1 MLGPALWVL
10 TRHDRRGPRIV
21 GAAESPDHLAFLLRR
36 PPLNLRA
43 VLMMVAFAA
52 SLTLLVSGSL
62 ANSAVWVVAAS
73 LATCVSLVKLSDCLI
88 ESHVGTPAERSL
100 IDRAES

>member
-10 TRHDRRGPRIV
+10 IRHDRRGPRIV
-21 GAAESPDHLAFLLRR
+21 DTAESPHQLTSWLRPR
-36 PPLNLRA
+36 PLEMRA
-43 VLMMVAFAA
+43 VLMMVAFVV

-73 LATCVSLVKLSDCLI
+73 LATCVSLAKLSGCLI
-88 ESHVGTPAERSL
+88 ESRVGTAADRDL
-100 IDRAES
+100 IDRAGS